1 MPKEQHRPRVVRKR
15 DAGLHFRLTPLA
27 VVVAG
32 LVYAGGVRAQS
43 NATPSGTYGPGSY
56 ATAFQ
61 FFGTDGVI
69 QGSTTIYPK
78 PPYPQNF
85 GGAGV
90 SVARQGLATI
100 NPDLGPA
107 PGDIF
112 IDSDYRQGA
121 PNTALYVANGTL
133 TVVGSSVAGRLTYAR
148 GHGDSVHGVYVPG
161 ETGPSVFTGAR
172 MYMSADGPSAYA
184 IHAYGGFASV
194 DVSDSTLVTSGS
206 GHGVLA
212 WSNASVKLSNTDVT
226 VQAADVYGIYATS
239 GARIETTGGSVNA
252 SLNGARGVVINGAT
266 GVLSGTNV
274 STQGTSGYGI
284 QAIGSNLSVTGG
296 TIRTQGDTAYGLYLY
311 GNSTTTLNG
320 ATVTTGGTTAHG
332 IFVSSGTLNMQGAT
346 VTATG
351 PSARGLYVAGGA
363 TAVAAD
369 SRFAAQGTSG
379 IGTWVN
385 GAGSSLTMTGGAL
398 SGALANGHG
407 AYVTAGGI
415 LRTTDTAISSA
426 AGVGVW
432 AVGTTVELTRGTV
445 FGGAYGIY
453 LSDGAM
459 LRATGTAITSG
470 SGSGATRGVQA
481 VASTLDLTDVS
492 VSTATA
498 EDHAVYAYNGSAL
511 QARNLTL
518 TTQGDN
524 AYGLRVVG
532 APTAQID
539 GMVVR
544 TAGAG
549 AHGAVFDGGASTYA
563 GSHFDIGTSGGG
575 MGIYAWQGAAL
586 RLAGGRVDTG
596 SAANAHGIYINDAT
610 VELTP
615 GAQGAGV
622 AVSTGG
628 AGAHAVRVSSGGRF
642 SATGASLHA
651 AGVDAAGIHLLGV
664 ADAAS
669 ATAIANAAPAP
680 APVAPPN
687 DDGSPAP
694 VATAP
699 PVPSLGQALNT
710 TETVTLANSSVVSDA
725 GAAISVAG
733 GSATIAANNTTI
745 QGVAALQVLGRQESS
760 GGTPVN
766 VPGVATLNASA
777 STLTGAAVTGNGSQ
791 STLNLSNGSRWN
803 VTANSVLTRLGNDGS
818 VIDVQAAPGLPLG
831 RRRSLLA
838 SPIPGNAYHAVN
850 VTGDYAGNN
859 GVVALNTFL
868 DAGGSLAQQFTD
880 RLLINGAASG
890 TTTLQIKPV
899 ATSPGAITS
908 PSGVV
913 NASEGISVVQ
923 VAGSSTPDAFA
934 LRGGYV
940 TAANSPY
947 AYRLYAYGPG
957 SSISAADANAS
968 LVGNA
973 SGYWDYRLQSAYVE
987 PDGPVV
993 PDPDEPLPPDA
1004 RPAVAPQVASYV
1016 TAPAAMLHAG
1026 MLDLDSLHRR
1036 LGEVRDDRALARDQG
1051 PGEMFFRA
1059 YGGNFRYTSNQ
1070 SFERYGYDANGDY
1083 AAIHLGGNLFR
1094 QDGETGLW
1102 RFGLAGSIGWL
1113 HFTPHAVDGPS
1124 RTRATIY
1131 RISGYGTYQSHQ
1143 GWYVD
1148 GILSGGWFDGD
1159 VSTQAR
1165 GRASSMDGGLFAA
1178 SIEAGYPFAMRYG
1191 LNLEPQLQL
1200 IGQHVSFRNNI
1211 DVDELEVNIG
1221 SQNQLVGRAGVRL
1234 TRPVAVAGGRLTPYV
1249 GFDLFHAFT
1258 GGTNV
1263 HVGEVQ
1269 FESGK
1274 LGDAFQLSLGLNGMP
1289 TARLSLYGRVSY
1301 QHAMGR
1307 GGIQGWLF
1315 NAGAR
1320 YLF

>member
-1 MPKEQHRPRVVRKR
+1 MSKEQNRPGIVRKR
-15 DAGLHFRLTPLA
+15 DAGTHFRLTPLA
-27 VVVAG
+27 GVVAG
-32 LVYAGGVRAQS
+32 LVCAGGVQAQS

-56 ATAFQ
+56 GAAFQ

-69 QGSTTIYPK
+69 QGSTTIHPD
-78 PPYPQNF
+78 PPYPTGF

-90 SVARQGLATI
+90 SVARQGSAII
-100 NPDLGPA
+100 NPDLGPS
-107 PGDIF
+107 PGDIV
-112 IDSDYRQGA
+112 IESDYRSGA

-133 TVVGSSVAGRLTYAR
+133 TVVGSSDPGRLTYAR
-148 GHGDSVHGVYVPG
+148 GHGQQVHGIYVPG

-172 MYMSADGPSAYA
+172 MFMSADGPSAYA
-184 IHAYGGFASV
+184 IHAYGVFASV
-194 DVSDSTLVTSGS
+194 DVRDSTLLTTGS

-212 WSNASVKLSNTDVT
+212 WSNAVVKLANTDVT

-239 GARIETTGGSVNA
+239 GARLETSGGSVNA
-252 SLNGARGVVINGAT
+252 SLAGARGVVLNGAS
-266 GVLSGTNV
+266 GVLAGTNV
-274 STQGTSGYGI
+274 TTQGTSGYGI
-284 QAIGSNLSVTGG
+284 QAIGANLSVTGG
-296 TIRTQGDTAYGLYLY
+296 TVRTQGNTAYGLYLY
-311 GNSTTTLNG
+311 GNSTTALDG
-320 ATVTTGGTTAHG
+320 ATVTTGGTSAHG
-332 IFVSSGTLNMQGAT
+332 IFVSSGTLNAQGAT

-363 TAVAAD
+363 TVVANQ
-369 SRFAAQGTSG
+369 SQFAAQGDAG
-379 IGTWVN
+379 MGTWVN
-385 GAGSSLTMTGGAL
+385 GAGSSLTMTGGGL

-407 AYVTAGGI
+407 AYVSAGGS
-415 LRTTDTAISSA
+415 LRATDTAISSA
-426 AGVGVW
+426 AAAGLY

-445 FGGAYGIY
+445 HGGAYGVY
-453 LSDGAM
+453 LSDGAT
-459 LRATGTAITSG
+459 LRATGTAITSAN
-470 SGSGATRGVQA
+470 GATRGVQA
-481 VASTLDLTDVS
+481 TASTLVLTDVS

-498 EDHAVYAYNGSAL
+498 EDHAIYAYNGSTL
-511 QARNLTL
+511 QARNLML
-518 TTQGDN
+518 ATQGQN
-524 AYGLRVVG
+524 AYGLRLIG
-532 APTAQID
+532 APSAQID

-549 AHGAVFDGGASTYA
+549 AHGAVFEGGATAYT
-563 GSHFDIGTSGGG
+563 GSNFDIGTSGGG
-575 MGIYAWQGAAL
+575 IGIYAWQGTAL
-586 RLAGGRVDTG
+586 SLAGGRIDTG

-610 VELTP
+610 VDLAP
-615 GAQGAGV
+615 NAQGAGASV
-622 AVSTGG
+622 TTGG

-651 AGVDAAGIHLLGV
+651 AGAEAAGIHLLGV
-664 ADAAS
+664 ADTAS
-669 ATAIANAAPAP
+669 ASAIANAAPAP
-680 APVAPPN
+680 GPVAPPN

-694 VATAP
+694 VASAP

-733 GSATIAANNTTI
+733 GAATIVASGTTI
-745 QGVAALQVLGRQESS
+745 QGVAALQVMGRQDTS

-777 STLTGAAVTGNGSQ
+777 STLTGAALTGSDSQ
-791 STLNLSNGSRWN
+791 STLNLSQGSRWN
-803 VTANSVLTRLGNDGS
+803 VTASSVLTNLGNDNS

-831 RRRSLLA
+831 RRRSLRA
-838 SPIPGNAYHAVN
+838 SPIPANAYHT
-850 VTGDYAGNN
+850 VTVRGDYAGSS

-868 DAGGSLAQQFTD
+868 DQGGSLAQQFSD
-880 RLLINGAASG
+880 RLLVHGTASG
-890 TTTLQIKPV
+890 TTAIQVKPV

-908 PSGVV
+908 PTGVV
-913 NASEGISVVQ
+913 NATEGISVVQ
-923 VAGSSTPDAFA
+923 VAGASTPDAFT
-934 LRGGYV
+934 LKGGYV

-973 SGYWDYRLQSAYVE
+973 SSYWDYRLQSAYVE

-993 PDPDEPLPPDA
+993 PDPDQPIPPDA

-1016 TAPAAMLHAG
+1016 TAPAAFLHAG

-1070 SFERYGYDANGDY
+1070 PFERYGYNASGDY

-1094 QDGETGLW
+1094 QEDETGLW

-1113 HFTPHAVDGPS
+1113 HFSPHAADGPS
-1124 RTRATIY
+1124 STRATIY
-1131 RISGYGTYQSHQ
+1131 RISGYGTYQSNQ

-1165 GRASSMDGGLFAA
+1165 GRVGAMDGGLFAA
-1178 SIEAGYPFAMRYG
+1178 SIEAGYPLAMPYG

-1211 DVDELEVNIG
+1211 DIDDLEVNIG

-1234 TRPVAVAGGRLTPYV
+1234 TRPVTVAGGRVTPYL

-1274 LGDAFQLSLGLNGMP
+1274 LGDAYQLSLGLNGMP
-1289 TARLSLYGRVSY
+1289 TGRLSLYGRVSY
-1301 QHAMGR
+1301 QHALGS
-1307 GGIQGWLF
+1307 GGVQGWLF

>member
-1 MPKEQHRPRVVRKR
+1 M
-15 DAGLHFRLTPLA
+15 HFRLTPLA
-27 VVVAG
+27 GVAAG
-32 LVYAGGVRAQS
+32 LMYAAGVQAQA

-56 ATAFQ
+56 GDAFQ

-90 SVARQGLATI
+90 SVAARGSATI

-133 TVVGSSVAGRLTYAR
+133 TVVGSSVAGRQTYAR
-148 GHGDSVHGVYVPG
+148 GHGQSVHGVYVPG

-184 IHAYGGFASV
+184 IHAYGVFASV
-194 DVSDSTLVTSGS
+194 DVRDSTLVTSGS

-239 GARIETTGGSVNA
+239 GARIETTGGSVSA

-266 GVLSGTNV
+266 GVLTGTNV
-274 STQGTSGYGI
+274 STQGTTGYGLW
-284 QAIGSNLSVTGG
+284 AIGSTVSVTGG
-296 TIRTQGDTAYGLYLY
+296 TIRTQGTNAHGLYLY

-320 ATVTTGGTTAHG
+320 ATITTGGTTAHG
-332 IFVSSGTLNMQGAT
+332 IFVSSGTLGMQGAM

-407 AYVTAGGI
+407 AYVNAGGT

-426 AGVGVW
+426 AAVGVW

-453 LSDGAM
+453 LTEGAT
-459 LRATGTAITSG
+459 LRATGTAIT

-498 EDHAVYAYNGSAL
+498 EDHAIYAYNGSTL

-563 GSHFDIGTSGGG
+563 GSNFDIGTSGGG

-596 SAANAHGIYINDAT
+596 TAANAHGIYINDAT

-694 VATAP
+694 GAAAP
-699 PVPSLGQALNT
+699 PVPTLGQARNT
-710 TETVTLANSSVVSDA
+710 TETVTLANSTVVSDA

-803 VTANSVLTRLGNDGS
+803 VTASSVLTRLGNDGS

-880 RLLINGAASG
+880 RLLINGSASG

-899 ATSPGAITS
+899 ATSPGATTS

-934 LRGGYV
+934 LKGGYV

-973 SGYWDYRLQSAYVE
+973 SGYWDYRLQSTYVE

-1102 RFGLAGSIGWL
+1102 RFGLAGSVGWL

-1178 SIEAGYPFAMRYG
+1178 SIEAGYPFAMPYG

-1234 TRPVAVAGGRLTPYV
+1234 TRPVAVAVAGGRLTPYV

-1289 TARLSLYGRVSY
+1289 TGRLSLYGRVSY